1 MFRIFLFHITSSGPG
16 QRNFISLAP
25 PSPILLI
32 FILSLNSEFLPF
44 FMHFFSG
51 SESSKIFLK
60 CWWRRGQIDARKHKQ
75 KGTLLSET
83 DIHYI
88 TVTPRFSNH
97 AYESMVLL
105 IKRTFNSKHFRYL
118 TNLCN
123 IRLQSMF
130 HNRLH
135 TYFFTDKWEN
145 FNNFRSFNER
155 FTNTRSRNKMDGI
168 RLLLIVLYHRA
179 KTCVS
184 LWILKI

>member
-1 MFRIFLFHITSSGPG
+1 MLVTAGT
-16 QRNFISLAP
+16 
-25 PSPILLI
+25 
-32 FILSLNSEFLPF
+32 E
-44 FMHFFSG
+44 
-51 SESSKIFLK
+51 
-60 CWWRRGQIDARKHKQ
+60 DARKHKQ

-88 TVTPRFSNH
+88 TVTPRFSNQ

-135 TYFFTDKWEN
+135 TYFFTDK
-145 FNNFRSFNER
+145 
-155 FTNTRSRNKMDGI
+155 
-168 RLLLIVLYHRA
+168 
-179 KTCVS
+179 
-184 LWILKI
+184 

>member
-32 FILSLNSEFLPF
+32 FILSFCLFLCISF
-44 FMHFFSG
+44 QDL
-51 SESSKIFLK
+51 SSKIFLK

-184 LWILKI
+184 MWIRKI

>member
-16 QRNFISLAP
+16 QRNFISLAL

-51 SESSKIFLK
+51 SESSKTFLK
-60 CWWRRGQIDARKHKQ
+60 CWWRRGQKMQENINKRELSYQKQ
-75 KGTLLSET
+75 TFIISQSLQ
-83 DIHYI
+83 
-88 TVTPRFSNH
+88 

-184 LWILKI
+184 MWIQKI